1 MARYKKNEFSQNLL
15 IPISLQEQ
23 IMPGSLEEAIQGK
36 RQVNPTL
43 KKAFGFS
50 AIKMGI

>member
-23 IMPGSLEEAIQGK
+23 IMPGSLEYAIIRSWTSGW
-36 RQVNPTL
+36 T
-43 KKAFGFS
+43 
-50 AIKMGI
+50 